1 MGRND
6 NLRQILMQDEFL
18 KELVQS
24 QANVYCF
31 LSNGI
36 KLEGQITTYD
46 QFSLMLTSSRGPASY
61 QLVMKNAIS
70 TIVPQREGAAPH
82 KTF

>member
-6 NLRQILMQDEFL
+6 YLRQILMQDEFL

-24 QANVYCF
+24 QVNVYCF

-36 KLEGQITTYD
+36 KL
-46 QFSLMLTSSRGPASY
+46 
-61 QLVMKNAIS
+61 
-70 TIVPQREGAAPH
+70 
-82 KTF
+82 